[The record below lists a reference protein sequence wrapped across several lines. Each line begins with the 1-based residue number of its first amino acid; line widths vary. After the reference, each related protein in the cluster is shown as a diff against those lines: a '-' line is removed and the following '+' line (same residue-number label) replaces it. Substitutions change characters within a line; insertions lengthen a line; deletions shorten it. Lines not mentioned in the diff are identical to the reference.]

1 MSFIEQRI
9 QSKDNCAIIPR
20 LCYHSHLYEENN
32 KPEHHFEIQMGYF
45 ITFPKMT

>member
-9 QSKDNCAIIPR
+9 QSKDNCDIIPR
-20 LCYHSHLYEENN
+20 LCYHSHLYEEN
-32 KPEHHFEIQMGYF
+32 KPEHHFEIRMGYF